1 MWTLFRAWWS
11 LRRVTAC
18 SRRQAGSLASNLSR
32 AWVGASVLGLGRR
45 PRTVRTGLDVSR
57 GSDVVASQVRAIAAQ
72 TSVDSGHSCTAC
84 TTVSSTSFLGEAP
97 GA

>member
-11 LRRVTAC
+11 LTAC

-32 AWVGASVLGLGRR
+32 AWVGASALGLGRR

-57 GSDVVASQVRAIAAQ
+57 GSDVVARGACNRGPDLGGLGAFVHRVHDCFLV
-72 TSVDSGHSCTAC
+72 TSSP
-84 TTVSSTSFLGEAP
+84 GEAP